1 THTGSDSTL
10 NRVVTRSGSEF
21 RDFGRGSGGT
31 GSWPTFETWI
41 YYSSSSAGRPRHWT
55 TGDIDGDGLT
65 DAIGLQDGMK
75 IFFGANR
82 PIEGEG
88 YLAKADADVD
98 VVPDTPGTGYHS
110 WVTGWAGYRR
120 DVYSSAQA
128 REGIV
133 IADFDSDGYDD
144 VVTLSALAGDVYGSG
159 LVYINPGDTLR
170 LGGTFDIDAEGTI
183 IEAESDEGAGI
194 RQVTLGGDSNH
205 DGVPDLWII
214 GEDLEGTEEDQVA
227 RLFVFTSAIETT
239 VVPFDSSYA
248 SWRPPMADFEDG
260 ESTVAEDMWL
270 TNPGDIDGDG
280 YEDALIG
287 IEGGRTWLIN
297 NVVP

>member
-1 THTGSDSTL
+1 MYKRQDYTILTL
-10 NRVVTRSGSEF
+10 NPTNVADLIVEPENP
-21 RDFGRGSGGT
+21 DGG
-31 GSWPTFETWI
+31 GAPG
-41 YYSSSSAGRPRHWT
+41 A
-55 TGDIDGDGLT
+55 DKDGDGLT

-205 DGVPDLWII
+205 DGVPDLW
-214 GEDLEGTEEDQVA
+214 L
-227 RLFVFTSAIETT
+227 S
-239 VVPFDSSYA
+239 
-248 SWRPPMADFEDG
+248 
-260 ESTVAEDMWL
+260 
-270 TNPGDIDGDG
+270 
-280 YEDALIG
+280 LIH
-287 IEGGRTWLIN
+287 ISEPTRRS
-297 NVVP
+297 